1 MNLTEIQEGVLCEIV
16 HIQLDQKAKQRLM
29 YVGIYEG
36 AKLCVE
42 RKSRKG
48 KPMSIF
54 VLGNMMMLRYQDCER
69 IEVSI
74 V

>member
-16 HIQLDQKAKQRLM
+16 HIQLGQKAKQRLM
-29 YVGIYEG
+29 YVGIYER
-36 AKLCVE
+36 ARLCVE

-48 KPMSIF
+48 KPMMVF